1 MSDDLLL
8 QRHRAT
14 VSLDYDPFGLMT
26 ADFSVSPRVLLT
38 PADVQR
44 TRANRGKLAWVSK
57 SYDRLFKIADEL
69 ESLPDALPVPTDT
82 GINQKV
88 LTQAHTN
95 SLLYLL
101 TDDAS
106 RHARAVDAMRLLAR
120 DYHKLPISGHGSRF
134 TTNNLAES
142 RHIMVLARA
151 YDALAA
157 GPLSKDDD
165 ALFRA
170 MIEDTHAILD
180 RMPHRTCGNHQTWQL
195 AGRMAVASA
204 LGDAQRV
211 HDVLYGYL
219 ADGKWSYGILHQL
232 RHDFLSDGMHWERT
246 FGYHYYTLMAVTEIA
261 MMAANIGIDLWH
273 AELPRLTEGDG
284 YDLHRSYGPAGNVTL
299 KAAFDAPLFAT
310 FANGDLPLLHDSGL
324 ANLRGHHIWGPIY
337 WAAYDVYGE
346 ARYACLLQ
354 KTERDYPNDKREHL
368 DIPMSLQP
376 NNVFVDFARLKSLP
390 PAVSED
396 VMSLG
401 GETTLSLTGRCVDG
415 QTLLPDFGTV
425 TLRAD
430 WANESAPAASLYF
443 GPHGAGHQSPAALN
457 LSLYHHGRTV
467 TRGPE
472 SGGYEDG
479 GHLRW
484 VRTTIA
490 HNTLTVDET
499 PMFPYDLQTQA
510 IWEADRWRGR
520 VSDSQFMLF
529 QPAGAEGRF
538 HAARARNQNV
548 YPGVGLDR
556 TIVLTAEYLLDVYRV
571 MSDAEHLYDWAMH
584 GYGKVEY
591 ALDAKPTDLGDA
603 CGYRELRDVKQ
614 LARRND
620 DVHVRWRDGQVV
632 TGLQIARPID
642 ASIFVADHPEE
653 KSHPLGELQPRRP
666 VSMLIARARGKHVTF
681 AMLWSFDD
689 NMPGPAIISVNGD
702 TNEPLTIDVAYGSR
716 KTTWWLPIHEE
727 KVLRAE

>member
-8 QRHRAT
+8 QRHRET
-14 VSLDYDPFGLMT
+14 TSLNHDPFGLMT

-44 TRANRGKLAWVSK
+44 TKANRGKLGWIDK
-57 SYDRLFKIADEL
+57 SFDRLLKIADEL
-69 ESLPDALPVPTDT
+69 ESLPDALPEPANG

-120 DYHKLPISGHGSRF
+120 DYHNLPISGHGSRF

-142 RHIMVLARA
+142 RYVMVLARA
-151 YDALAA
+151 YDTLAA

-165 ALFRA
+165 ATFRA
-170 MIEDTHAILD
+170 MIDDTHAILD

-211 HDVLYGYL
+211 HDVLYGYV
-219 ADGKWSYGILHQL
+219 AEGKWSYGILHQL
-232 RHDFLSDGMHWERT
+232 RHDFLADGMHWERT
-246 FGYHYYTLMAVTEIA
+246 YGYHYYTLMAVTEIA

-284 YDLHRSYGPAGNVTL
+284 YDLHRSYGPEGKVTL
-299 KAAFDAPLFAT
+299 KSAFDGPLFAA
-310 FANGDLPLLHDSGL
+310 FANGDLPLVHDSGL
-324 ANLRGHHIWGPIY
+324 ANLRGQYVWGPIY
-337 WAAYDVYGE
+337 CAAYDAYGDP
-346 ARYACLLQ
+346 RYASLLQ
-354 KTERDYPNDKREHL
+354 MTERDYPIEKRTEGDL
-368 DIPMSLQP
+368 PMALQP
-376 NNVFVDFARLKSLP
+376 ASAFVDFARIHDALP
-390 PAVSED
+390 DAPQD
-396 VMSLG
+396 TMSLA

-430 WANESAPAASLYF
+430 WADDSAPAASLYF
-443 GPHGAGHQSPAALN
+443 GPHSAGHQSPAALN
-457 LSLYHHGRTV
+457 LDLYHHGRTV
-467 TRGPE
+467 TRGPN

-479 GHLRW
+479 GHLQW

-499 PMFPYDLQTQA
+499 PMFPYDLETES

-520 VSDSQFMLF
+520 ISDGQFMLF
-529 QPAGAEGRF
+529 QPGGSEGRF
-538 HAARARNQNV
+538 NAARARNQNV

-556 TIVLTAEYLLDVYRV
+556 TIVLTAEYMLDVYRV
-571 MSDAEHLYDWAMH
+571 LSDAEHVYDWAMH
-584 GYGKVEY
+584 GYGHVEY
-591 ALDAKPTDLGDA
+591 KLDAEPTELSDA
-603 CGYRELRDVKQ
+603 RGYRGLREVKQ
-614 LARRND
+614 LLRRSD
-620 DVHVRWRDGQVV
+620 DIRVQWRDGEVV
-632 TGLQIARPID
+632 TDLQIARPTD
-642 ASIFVADHPEE
+642 ASIFVAEHPKEE
-653 KSHPLGELQPRRP
+653 SHNLGELEPREP
-666 VSMLIARARGKHVTF
+666 ATMVIARSRGKHVTF

-689 NMPGPAIISVNGD
+689 STPAPAIVSVTGE
-702 TNEPLTIDVAYGSR
+702 TNEPLTVDVAYGSR

-727 KVLRAE
+727 RVLRSE